1 MFGIFKKK
9 NTIKK
14 IDMQLIKVS
23 KNNYN
28 FNCFKGKFI
37 SIEIDEKNNNF
48 YIMAYDNEN
57 NKYIRISNKID
68 DKYYKLCESYDYG
81 LIYDFDNEFYTI
93 AIICQN
99 GYLKTFDVKLNNT
112 LENGTSFII
121 NDNNLIDN
129 NSIVGVIK
137 RNSNEIITLNCLD
150 HNKLIC
156 FISK

>member
-1 MFGIFKKK
+1 
-9 NTIKK
+9 
-14 IDMQLIKVS
+14 
-23 KNNYN
+23 
-28 FNCFKGKFI
+28 
-37 SIEIDEKNNNF
+37 
-48 YIMAYDNEN
+48 MAYDNEN

-68 DKYYKLCESYDYG
+68 NKYYNLCESYDYG

-99 GYLKTFDVKLNNT
+99 GYLKTFDIKLNNT

-121 NDNNLIDN
+121 NNNNLIDN
-129 NSIVGVIK
+129 NIIVGEIK
-137 RNSNEIITLNCLD
+137 RNSNEVITLNCLD